1 MTTSGP
7 LPPTRTWPTDLT
19 RQSTRGN
26 SCGGGASDEAELDH
40 ERIGGRFRR
49 QSRRISTNGWRAA
62 SISRAMSKIVS
73 DITWDKSRRVRP
85 VVELN
90 LGGNV
95 LKICSDIL
103 RFQCEGG
110 LYVTESKCSKD

>member
-1 MTTSGP
+1 
-7 LPPTRTWPTDLT
+7 
-19 RQSTRGN
+19 
-26 SCGGGASDEAELDH
+26 
-40 ERIGGRFRR
+40 
-49 QSRRISTNGWRAA
+49 
-62 SISRAMSKIVS
+62 MSKIVS

-95 LKICSDIL
+95 LKTCSDIL

-110 LYVTESKCSKD
+110 LYVTESKRSKD